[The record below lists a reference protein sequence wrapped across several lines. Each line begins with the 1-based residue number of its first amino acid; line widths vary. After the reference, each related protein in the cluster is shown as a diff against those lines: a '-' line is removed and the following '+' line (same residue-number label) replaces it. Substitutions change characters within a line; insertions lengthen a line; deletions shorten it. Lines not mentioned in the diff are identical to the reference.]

1 MNMRTKQEITD
12 QIQVMEAK
20 KKIFVDRHNELLYKK
35 VNPVGNVQMME
46 CALQRKFFDHT
57 IKVLKWIL
65 GEEVE
70 F

>member
-1 MNMRTKQEITD
+1 MKMRTKQEITD

-20 KKIFVDRHNELLYKK
+20 KKIFSDRFNELLYRR
-35 VNPVGNVQMME
+35 VNPLDNVQMME
-46 CALQRKFFDHT
+46 CSLQIRFFEHT
-57 IKVLKWIL
+57 IKVMKWIL